1 VYPCQ
6 PGQRLGNTTSN
17 QSHKGEAVMKKFV
30 VGGIVL
36 VLVTCGWGTMSV
48 GEQTPAPRGE
58 LRIVDT
64 DPLNWAWITWNVFE
78 HLVEIDKDGQLVPRL
93 ATAWRWL
100 DDQTLEMTLRQ
111 GVKFH
116 NGEVFDADIVKL
128 NLAENTRLR
137 QAHRSG
143 DYWNFKP
150 GSRLEIIDPQTVRF
164 VFPQPDGGALARLTL
179 MHIGNRQFYSE
190 FGWDEKSW

>member
-1 VYPCQ
+1 
-6 PGQRLGNTTSN
+6 
-17 QSHKGEAVMKKFV
+17 MKKCV
-30 VGGIVL
+30 IGGIVL
-36 VLVTCGWGTMSV
+36 ALVTVGLSTMSV
-48 GEQTPAPRGE
+48 GEQAPAPRGE
-58 LRIVDT
+58 LRVVDT
-64 DPLNWAWITWNVFE
+64 DPMNSAAITWNVFE
-78 HLVEIDKDGQLVPRL
+78 HLVELDKDGQMVPRL

-100 DDQTLEMTLRQ
+100 DDRTLEMTLRQ

-164 VFPQPDGGALARLTL
+164 VFPEPDGGALAKLTL